1 MALVG
6 VAGYAIAALA
16 LLGLSVLLAV
26 GWEGRA
32 RGAWLIAATACA
44 GLWSAVL
51 ASLAYFDSAPLWII
65 FSGETLK
72 AGAWLMVLGALAKTG
87 AFPRGLARWSGGAW
101 PAALAVGVAV
111 ILFLPERAGSVVI
124 GTGLLLALLGLV
136 LLEQLYRNSQATGRF
151 ALRYL
156 GIGLGGL
163 FLYDIFLYSQGLLLG
178 AISQDAWYAR
188 GYVMALAVP
197 FLAIAARRN
206 PEWSLR
212 MFVSRE
218 VVFYAT
224 SFIAVGA
231 YLLLMAAGGYAVQL
245 LGGTWGAVGQIVFLA
260 AALGLLAVLFGST
273 ALRRRLRVFLVKHF
287 YRNKYDYRQEWL
299 RFIDTLAKGDAGE
312 PAPVTAIRAVAQIID
327 SPGAG
332 LLLRGEGS
340 DGWRREAVWPVS
352 ELLSGAPEE
361 LAADRTLLE
370 FLEGRQWV
378 VDLAE
383 YRAEP
388 GIYEPL
394 VLPSWLAGRE
404 SWRLIVPVLIRGRL
418 YGMLLLREPPAG
430 FQMTFEDRDLLK
442 TAAMHIA
449 THLAQHESEQR
460 LAEAGQ
466 FAAFNKLSSFM
477 MHDLKNAAAQLELVV
492 ANAEKHRRNPE
503 FIDDAIDTVAGAAQ
517 RIVRL
522 TEQLQRGEARDT
534 REDLDLAAVVREA
547 IGRLAGR
554 VPAPELTA
562 GPDGVRVNAARERL
576 TSIVEHVLRNAQ
588 DAALAQ
594 GRVEV
599 TVGQLDGQ
607 ALVEVRDD
615 GRGMTADFIH
625 ERLFRPFDSTKGSKG
640 MGIGAYQ
647 AREYVRSLGGRVEVE
662 SAPNR
667 GTTFRI
673 VLPRSVA
680 GGGAVSESA

>member
-26 GWEGRA
+26 GWEGRL
-32 RGAWLIAATACA
+32 RGAWFIAATACA

-51 ASLAYFDSAPLWII
+51 AALAYFHSAPLGIV
-65 FSGETLK
+65 FTGETLK
-72 AGAWLMVLGALAKTG
+72 AGAWLMVLGALAGTG
-87 AFPRGLARWSGGAW
+87 NFPRGLARLSRIAW
-101 PAALAVGVAV
+101 PAALAVGILAVLFWPARAGEAV
-111 ILFLPERAGSVVI
+111 IGI
-124 GTGLLLALLGLV
+124 GLLLALLGLV
-136 LLEQLYRNSQATGRF
+136 LLEQLYRNSHATGRYV
-151 ALRYL
+151 LRYL

-163 FLYDIFLYSQGLLLG
+163 FMYDIFLYSQGLLLG
-178 AISQDAWYAR
+178 AVSQEAWYAR
-188 GYVMALAVP
+188 GYVMVLAVP
-197 FLAIAARRN
+197 FLALAARRN
-206 PEWSLR
+206 PDWSLR

-218 VVFYAT
+218 IVFYAT

-231 YLLLMAAGGYAVQL
+231 YLMLMAAGGYAVRA

-273 ALRRRLRVFLVKHF
+273 MLRRRLRVFLVKHF

-299 RFIDTLAKGDAGE
+299 RFIDTLAKGE
-312 PAPVTAIRAVAQIID
+312 PGPVTAIHAVARIID

-332 LLLRGEGS
+332 LLLREDGG
-340 DGWRREAVWPVS
+340 GWRREAVWPAG
-352 ELLSGAPEE
+352 ELLGGAPEE
-361 LAADRTLLE
+361 LAADPTLME

-378 VDLAE
+378 VDVDE
-383 YRAEP
+383 YRANP
-388 GIYEPL
+388 GAYEPL
-394 VLPSWLAGRE
+394 VLPRWLTGRE
-404 SWRLIVPVLIRGRL
+404 SWRLIVPVLFRGRL
-418 YGMLLLREPPAG
+418 YGMLLLRNPPVG
-430 FQMTFEDRDLLK
+430 FQLTFEDRDLLK
-442 TAAMHIA
+442 TAGMHIA
-449 THLAQHESEQR
+449 THLAQHESERR
-460 LAEAGQ
+460 LAEAAQ

-492 ANAEKHRRNPE
+492 ANAGTHRRNPE

-522 TEQLQRGEARDT
+522 TEQLQRGEAPDK
-534 REDLDLAAVVREA
+534 REDLDLAAVVRDA

-562 GPDGVRVNAARERL
+562 RGDGVRVNAARDRL

-588 DAALAQ
+588 DAAMAH
-594 GRVEV
+594 GRVQVVVAE
-599 TVGQLDGQ
+599 LDHQ

-615 GRGMTADFIH
+615 GRGMTADFIQ

-647 AREYVRSLGGRVEVE
+647 AREYVRSLGGRVDVE

-680 GGGAVSESA
+680 GGGAASEPA

>member
-1 MALVG
+1 MAVIG
-6 VAGYAIAALA
+6 VAGYAFAALA
-16 LLGLSVLLAV
+16 FLVLAVLLAV

-51 ASLAYFDSAPLWII
+51 AFLAYFGSAPLWII

-72 AGAWLMVLGALAKTG
+72 AGAWLMVLGALAKSG
-87 AFPRGLARWSGGAW
+87 DFPRGLARWSGGAW

-124 GTGLLLALLGLV
+124 GISLLLALLGLV
-136 LLEQLYRNSQATGRF
+136 LLEQLYRNAQSTGRF

-178 AISQDAWYAR
+178 ALSQDAWYAR

-206 PEWSLR
+206 PAWSLR
-212 MFVSRE
+212 MFVSRQ

-231 YLLLMAAGGYAVQL
+231 YLLLMAAGGYAVQW

-299 RFIDTLAKGDAGE
+299 RFIDTLAKGE
-312 PAPVTAIRAVAQIID
+312 PGPVTAIHAVARIID

-332 LLLRGEGS
+332 LLLREDGG
-340 DGWRREAVWPVS
+340 DGWRREAVWPAG
-352 ELLSGAPEE
+352 ELLDGAPEE
-361 LAADRTLLE
+361 LAADPTLLA
-370 FLEGRQWV
+370 FLEGREWV
-378 VDLAE
+378 VDLNE
-383 YRAEP
+383 YRANP
-388 GIYEPL
+388 AAYEPL
-394 VLPSWLAGRE
+394 VLPRWLAGRA
-404 SWRLIVPVLIRGRL
+404 SWRLIVPVLFRDRL
-418 YGMLLLREPPAG
+418 YGMLLLRDPPAG
-430 FQMTFEDRDLLK
+430 FQLTFEDRDLLK

-503 FIDDAIDTVAGAAQ
+503 FIDDAIDTVAGAAR

-522 TEQLQRGEARDT
+522 TEQLQRGAARDT

-562 GPDGVRVNAARERL
+562 GLDGVRVSAARDQL

-594 GRVEV
+594 GRVDV
-599 TVGQLDGQ
+599 TVAELDGQ

-615 GRGMTADFIH
+615 GRGMSADFIH

-673 VLPRSVA
+673 VLPRSVT
-680 GGGAVSESA
+680 GGGAVSEPT

>member
-1 MALVG
+1 MAVIG

-16 LLGLSVLLAV
+16 FLVLSVLLAV

-32 RGAWLIAATACA
+32 RGVWLIAATACT

-51 ASLAYFDSAPLWII
+51 ATLAYFDSAPLWIV

-72 AGAWLMVLGALAKTG
+72 AGAWLMVLGALAGTG
-87 AFPRGLARWSGGAW
+87 GFPRGLARLAGVAW

-111 ILFLPERAGSVVI
+111 ILFLPGRASGVVI
-124 GTGLLLALLGLV
+124 GIGLLLALLGLV

-178 AISQDAWYAR
+178 AISQEAWYAR

-206 PEWSLR
+206 PDWSLR

-224 SFIAVGA
+224 SFIAVGG

-299 RFIDTLAKGDAGE
+299 RFIDTLAKGDPGE

-361 LAADRTLLE
+361 LAADRALLE

-383 YRAEP
+383 YRTDP

-522 TEQLQRGEARDT
+522 TEQLQRGEARET
-534 REDLDLAAVVREA
+534 REDLDLLTVVREA
-547 IGRLAGR
+547 IGRLASSTPR
-554 VPAPELTA
+554 VSLAIATE
-562 GPDGVRVNAARERL
+562 GPRVQAAHDRL
-576 TSIVEHVLRNAQ
+576 SSILEHVLRNAQ
-588 DAALAQ
+588 DAASAD
-594 GRVEV
+594 GHIEV
-599 TVGQLDGQ
+599 TVASEDGH
-607 ALVEVRDD
+607 AIVEVRDD
-615 GRGMTADFIH
+615 GRGMTADFVR

-647 AREYVRSLGGRVEVE
+647 AREYVRALGGRVEVE
-662 SAPNR
+662 SAR
-667 GTTFRI
+667 GKGTAFRI
-673 VLPRSVA
+673 FLPESTSR
-680 GGGAVSESA
+680 VSEEGSRS